1 MIFVYWLEKDNS
13 IRFIVLAE
21 IQFILESLDAVT
33 PKVHFTADIQYEIK
47 YYWISPNKLRCML
60 ALSANLLSTTGS
72 LLLANRILR
81 LI

>member
-13 IRFIVLAE
+13 ILFIVLAE

-47 YYWISPNKLRCML
+47 Y
-60 ALSANLLSTTGS
+60 
-72 LLLANRILR
+72 
-81 LI
+81 